1 MYKKEFTD
9 RVDLLGGPQCR
20 GWKLDDD
27 DWQKICKVYAW
38 HPMFSGIDPSR
49 GNGKDEIASLFF
61 KGGMGI
67 IDSMVLTAAE
77 MAGLETQIN
86 INNTKLDDLQINH
99 KKEIDDVLERQRNE
113 IGKIATNTVEASL
126 MMCKIVEAFKI
137 KP

>member
-61 KGGMGI
+61 
-67 IDSMVLTAAE
+67 TAAE

-86 INNTKLDDLQINH
+86 INNTKLDDLQLNH